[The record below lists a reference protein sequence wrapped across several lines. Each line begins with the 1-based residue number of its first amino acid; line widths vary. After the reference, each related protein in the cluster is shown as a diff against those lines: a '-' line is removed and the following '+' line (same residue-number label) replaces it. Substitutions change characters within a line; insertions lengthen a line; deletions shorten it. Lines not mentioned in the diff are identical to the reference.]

1 MTDVTARS
9 LRFNYRNER
18 GEISTRWATPK
29 TFWLGATKYH
39 PNPQW
44 IMSAFDHDKGE
55 MCDG

>member
-9 LRFNYRNER
+9 LRFNYRNYR

-29 TFWLGATKYH
+29 TFWFGATEYH